1 MSTPVIVLV
10 GLEVVLMIAVPALMV
25 YWLGRRWTL
34 PWRLALA
41 GGVTFVGSQV
51 LHLPANS
58 VLGMTLNMS
67 SQPLPVQAIV
77 LGLSAGIFEEVARY
91 VVYRFWQK
99 DARSWEEAVY
109 FGLGH
114 GGMESALTGLL
125 VALTLVNMVVI
136 AQAPDPTALGLPE
149 GALEQITDFWAMPLY
164 MPLLAVAER
173 LMALVLH
180 VALSTVVALCFARH
194 RIWPLLV
201 AILWHAA
208 VDSLAV
214 YAGQTWGPAVVEGVL
229 ALLTLPNVGLI
240 VLMRRALGR
249 RSVVP
254 A

>member
-67 SQPLPVQAIV
+67 SRPLLVQAIV
-77 LGLSAGIFEEVARY
+77 LGLSAGVFEEVARY

-149 GALEQITDFWAMPLY
+149 GALEQITDFWSMPLY
-164 MPLLAVAER
+164 MPMLAVAER

-180 VALSTVVALCFARH
+180 VALSAMVVLCFARR
-194 RIWPLLV
+194 RIWPLLA

-208 VDSLAV
+208 VDSLTV
-214 YAGQTWGPAVVEGVL
+214 YVGQARGPAAAEGLL
-229 ALLTLPNVGLI
+229 ALLTLLNVGVI
-240 VLMRRALGR
+240 MLMRRALGQR
-249 RSVVP
+249 GVVP

>member
-1 MSTPVIVLV
+1 MSTAVIVLV

-67 SQPLPVQAIV
+67 SRPLLVQAIV
-77 LGLSAGIFEEVARY
+77 LGLSAGVFEEVARY

-99 DARSWEEAVY
+99 DARSWEEAIY

-114 GGMESALTGLL
+114 GGMESALIGLL

-136 AQAPDPTALGLPE
+136 ARAPDPTALGLPE
-149 GALEQITDFWAMPLY
+149 GALEQITDFWSMPLY
-164 MPLLAVAER
+164 MPMLAVAER
-173 LMALVLH
+173 LMALVFH
-180 VALSTVVALCFARH
+180 MALSAVVVLCFAR
-194 RIWPLLV
+194 RRVWPLLV
-201 AILWHAA
+201 AILWHAT
-208 VDSLAV
+208 VDSLTV
-214 YAGQTWGPAVVEGVL
+214 YAGQTWGPVAVEGVL
-229 ALLTLPNVGLI
+229 ALLTLPNVGVI
-240 VLMRRALGR
+240 MLMRRVLER
-249 RSVVP
+249 RNVVP
-254 A
+254 V